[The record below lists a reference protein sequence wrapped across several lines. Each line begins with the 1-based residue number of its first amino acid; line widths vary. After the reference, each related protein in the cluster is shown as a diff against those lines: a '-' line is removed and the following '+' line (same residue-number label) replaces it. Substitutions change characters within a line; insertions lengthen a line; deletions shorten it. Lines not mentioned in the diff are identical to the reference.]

1 MVTSYDNSYS
11 RFIAMAK
18 IVLPLAGLG
27 LLSTLFLFSRNIDP
41 TRSIPYSQVDVD
53 QIVREQR
60 IKSPD
65 YNGVTS
71 DGTAIRVIAET
82 ARPDV
87 TNPNRASAEALVA
100 RLEFS
105 DGGFADITA
114 EAGVI
119 DTAIDEARLRDG
131 VVIDTSTGYHI
142 VTERLKTALSET
154 RLSTDT
160 TVTADGPLGH
170 LTAGRM
176 ELYPNPDAPG
186 SYVVV
191 FNDDVKLIYDPQE

>member
-1 MVTSYDNSYS
+1 MVSSYDNTYS

-18 IVLPLAGLG
+18 IVLPLAALG
-27 LLSTLFLFSRNIDP
+27 LLSTLFLFSREIDP
-41 TRSIPYSQVDVD
+41 TRSIPYSKVDVD

-60 IKSPD
+60 VKSPD
-65 YNGVTS
+65 YTGVTS

-82 ARPDV
+82 ARPDI
-87 TNPNRASAEALVA
+87 TDPNRASAEDLVA
-100 RLEFS
+100 RLDFT

-114 EAGVI
+114 KAGEI
-119 DTAIDEARLRDG
+119 DTSKDVANLRDG

-160 TVTADGPLGH
+160 TITADGPLGH

-176 ELYPNPDAPG
+176 ELYPHPDASG

-191 FNDDVKLIYDPQE
+191 FNDDVKLIYDPQQ